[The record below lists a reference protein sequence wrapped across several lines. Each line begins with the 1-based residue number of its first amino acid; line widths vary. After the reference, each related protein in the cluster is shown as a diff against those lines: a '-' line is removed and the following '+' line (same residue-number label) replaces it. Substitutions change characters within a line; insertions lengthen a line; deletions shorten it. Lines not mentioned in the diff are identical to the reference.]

1 MLFWQFGFYAYAV
14 LFMSKLTGHR
24 SEWIEPPLVHSRQ
37 EKECFHSA
45 PTCCWNNK
53 QLAYYST
60 GEGSS
65 NENVPSGLPQP
76 PGPQILARNADE
88 STRTI
93 PPFGWVIANSS
104 MRTPKKWPEE
114 TPSSLASRVR
124 RRRGVRFLTVVPR
137 GSFQRTSTH
146 GTVTP
151 SVHDDGISRFR
162 GDPVQGSLRSSRVPT
177 VFLKVSSKQGS

>member
-88 STRTI
+88 STVRYSYDT
-93 PPFGWVIANSS
+93 PLWMGYCEQFDANS
-104 MRTPKKWPEE
+104 KKVAGRNSVESCYGKTE
-114 TPSSLASRVR
+114 KRSSLFDGRSERILPKNKHSRDCHPEC
-124 RRRGVRFLTVVPR
+124 T
-137 GSFQRTSTH
+137 
-146 GTVTP
+146 
-151 SVHDDGISRFR
+151 
-162 GDPVQGSLRSSRVPT
+162 
-177 VFLKVSSKQGS
+177 